1 MRGEFIRFDGLVI
14 PNNITNYG
22 ARTILA
28 AALRNEVPTF
38 FVGLVDAQPDP
49 ALLIQN
55 VVEPE
60 QINGYE
66 RKGVTRDNAGWPTEG
81 SINGETYFE
90 SDWMTWEATGVP
102 ADPVDPEQD
111 LKFPFTKA
119 IRRLML
125 VQNPANVVD
134 DLSDANLKV
143 LALSTSL
150 PSALTINVDTPEAA
164 RKFKYR
170 LYAR

>member
-1 MRGEFIRFDGLVI
+1 MRGEFIRGDGLVI

-28 AALRNEVPTF
+28 AAVRNEVPTF
-38 FVGLVDAQPDP
+38 YVGLVDAQPDP
-49 ALLIQN
+49 DLLISK
-55 VVEPE
+55 VVEPAFV
-60 QINGYE
+60 NGYA
-66 RKGVTRDNAGWPTEG
+66 RLPITRDNLGWPVEG
-81 SINGETYFE
+81 TLNGETFFE
-90 SDWMTWEATGVP
+90 SEWLTWTASGVP
-102 ADPVDPEQD
+102 ADPVDPLQD
-111 LKFPFTKA
+111 LKFPFSKA

-125 VQNPANVVD
+125 VQHATNVVD

-150 PSALTINVDTPEAA
+150 PNALTINTDTVEAA